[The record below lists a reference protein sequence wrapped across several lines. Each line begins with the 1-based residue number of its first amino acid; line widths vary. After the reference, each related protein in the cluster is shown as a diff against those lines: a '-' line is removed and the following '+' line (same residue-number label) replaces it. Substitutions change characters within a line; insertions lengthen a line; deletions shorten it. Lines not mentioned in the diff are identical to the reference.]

1 MLECKYLCIDFPLW
15 AKYMGTVGGGKKAW
29 PISML
34 ERFSE
39 G

>member
-1 MLECKYLCIDFPLW
+1 MLGCKYLCIDFPLW
-15 AKYMGTVGGGKKAW
+15 AKYMGTVGGKKAW